1 MSLNELVKYRI
12 SRAIETYEEAQL
24 LAKENYW
31 NTVANRLY
39 YTCFYLVSALL
50 LQKKL
55 KLSTHNG
62 VKTEF
67 HKNFVKTNLVSKKA
81 GKLYSRLI
89 NLRQEGD
96 YLDFKRL
103 EKNDVYPFIVEVK
116 QFISE
121 LESLIEKNQ

>member
-50 LQKKL
+50 LQNKL

-67 HKNFVKTNLVSKKA
+67 HKIFIKTNLVSKKA

>member
-1 MSLNELVKYRI
+1 MSLNELVKYRL
-12 SRAIETYEEAQL
+12 SRGLETYDEALL
-24 LAKENYW
+24 LAKENHW

-50 LQKKL
+50 LQKGL
-55 KLSTHNG
+55 KFSSHNG

-67 HKNFVKTNLVSKKA
+67 HKTFIKTDLVSKEA
-81 GKLYSRLI
+81 GKIYGRLF

-103 EKNDVYPFIVEVK
+103 QEEDVYPFIEDVK
-116 QFISE
+116 RFISE
-121 LESLIEKNQ
+121 LEIIIKKNQ

>member
-67 HKNFVKTNLVSKKA
+67 HKNFVKTNLVSKKS
-81 GKLYSRLI
+81 GKLYSRLS

-103 EKNDVYPFIVEVK
+103 
-116 QFISE
+116 
-121 LESLIEKNQ
+121 